1 MSYAAQKSH
10 TLSLTGEEITSLTDT
25 KEACRWYNAKSVIGF
40 HVWLRH
46 WITVSYVTM
55 RSNYNLTF
63 SYHAHITSTSG
74 SINSL
79 LSTFCESP
87 RRSSLTCCNTKTN
100 ETLSL
105 TLLTHRLH
113 QAAIST
119 TNGTDIGGRNG
130 GQNSN
135 HSEDRKFH
143 GGTRAKTI
151 TTEVKVAD
159 TSKQKIRKGREGTR
173 QGCGRL
179 KAVKGQISQWKS
191 LRGH

>member
-1 MSYAAQKSH
+1 MSYTTQKSH
-10 TLSLTGEEITSLTDT
+10 SLSCTGEEITSLTDT

-40 HVWLRH
+40 HVWLMH

-63 SYHAHITSTSG
+63 SYNAHITSTSG

-79 LSTFCESP
+79 LSTF

-100 ETLSL
+100 ETLSII
-105 TLLTHRLH
+105 LLTHRLH

-135 HSEDRKFH
+135 RSEDRKFH
-143 GGTRAKTI
+143 RGTRAE
-151 TTEVKVAD
+151 TTTREVKVAD
-159 TSKQKIRKGREGTR
+159 TSKQRIRKGREGTR

-179 KAVKGQISQWKS
+179 KVVKGQISQWKS